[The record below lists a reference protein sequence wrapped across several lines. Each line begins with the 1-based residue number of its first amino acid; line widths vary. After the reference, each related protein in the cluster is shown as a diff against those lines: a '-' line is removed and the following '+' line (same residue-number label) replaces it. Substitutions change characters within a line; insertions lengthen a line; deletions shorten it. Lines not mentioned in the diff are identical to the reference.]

1 MVVSLVLGAKN
12 IKDESKRKKEAAKN
26 IVKSKKGAPDFE
38 KSYKA
43 YKKEFYTMS
52 GKPVA
57 TKKEIDKN
65 IAITP
70 FRYLAKKIAKSQAPD
85 KVLTKKEFREEFNK
99 QIEEKQPFKTGGL
112 IKKSRGGI
120 ISGNDLVASFY
131 NRGGK

>member
-12 IKDESKRKKEAAKN
+12 IKDEAKRKKEASEK

-65 IAITP
+65 ITLSPLRFAM
-70 FRYLAKKIAKSQAPD
+70 KKIAKSQAPD
-85 KVLTKKEFREEFNK
+85 RVLTKKEFRKEFNK
-99 QIEEKQPFKTGGL
+99 QIKEKQPFKRGGL
-112 IKKSRGGI
+112 IRKSKGGKI
-120 ISGNDLVASFY
+120 DGNTLVASLY
-131 NRGGK
+131 KKG